1 MPEKNLGILR
11 SRGPLPHVKRRVLT
25 SGALVD
31 ASTNLFFAPRAS
43 FAGSLEDLSGPLR
56 LPSESLSIA
65 RVARAT
71 KVREPGVISVRWQGS
86 LACSIGFEGLT
97 TRGSSLFHLFRIHNI
112 SFREQAHVVA
122 HLVSPLDRDGYR
134 VGILIFSLDLTGRE
148 WESSPLFS
156 AAADFFCLNAFS
168 RSSISARN
176 EGWKNNSGKKPSDAF
191 LMKNFL
197 NRKTLPRTCAI
208 YFLNYV
214 DIKLLKNFIMLK
226 YI

>member
-1 MPEKNLGILR
+1 M
-11 SRGPLPHVKRRVLT
+11 
-25 SGALVD
+25 
-31 ASTNLFFAPRAS
+31 
-43 FAGSLEDLSGPLR
+43 
-56 LPSESLSIA
+56 
-65 RVARAT
+65 
-71 KVREPGVISVRWQGS
+71 
-86 LACSIGFEGLT
+86 
-97 TRGSSLFHLFRIHNI
+97 
-112 SFREQAHVVA
+112 VA

-134 VGILIFSLDLTGRE
+134 VGILIFSLDLTDRE